1 MNVNNFAIH
10 SQNQLGKSA
19 FMVNGELTR
28 PSAGALDASAGALY
42 PSAGACARLHLCG
55 YIRR

>member
-19 FMVNGELTR
+19 FMVNGELTQ
-28 PSAGALDASAGALY
+28 PSAGALDA
-42 PSAGACARLHLCG
+42 SAGACARLHLCG

>member
-19 FMVNGELTR
+19 FMVNDELTQ
-28 PSAGALDASAGALY
+28 PSAGALN
-42 PSAGACARLHLCG
+42 PSAGHARTNSNFFPPLLG
-55 YIRR
+55 GQGQ

>member
-19 FMVNGELTR
+19 CMVNSELTR
-28 PSAGALDASAGALY
+28 PSAGVLY
-42 PSAGACARLHLCG
+42 PSAGACAG
-55 YIRR
+55 